1 MKKQYIMDDLIVSA
15 GAIAVVQ
22 TSLPAQAVYIAK
34 ELLKNNVKAM
44 EIAYRD
50 LENLD
55 GSDECIRAVRETV
68 PEMLIGAAT
77 VTSPKLARRAIKA
90 GAQFI
95 LSAGFNPK
103 TVSYCVRKNFP
114 VYPGIAVPGEIEQAM
129 AFGLK
134 LLKIFPVSVLGGT
147 SYLKALSGPYPE
159 VNFIVSG
166 GLNAKNE
173 DEYRTMNNVAAV
185 SGSYLCTGF

>member
-1 MKKQYIMDDLIVSA
+1 M
-15 GAIAVVQ
+15 
-22 TSLPAQAVYIAK
+22 
-34 ELLKNNVKAM
+34 
-44 EIAYRD
+44 
-50 LENLD
+50 ENLD

-68 PEMLIGAAT
+68 PEMLVGAAT

>member
-1 MKKQYIMDDLIVSA
+1 MKKQYVMDKLIVSA
-15 GAIAVVQ
+15 GAIAVLQ
-22 TSLPAQAVYIAK
+22 TSLPAQAIYVAK
-34 ELLKNNVKAM
+34 ELLKSGIKAM

-55 GSDECIRAVRETV
+55 GSDECIRAVRESV
-68 PEMLIGAAT
+68 PEMLVGAAT
-77 VTSPKLARRAIKA
+77 ITSPKLAKRAVKA

-103 TVSYCVRKNFP
+103 TVLYCVRKNFP
-114 VYPGIAVPGEIEQAM
+114 VYPGIATPGEIEQAM
-129 AFGLK
+129 DFGLK

-159 VNFIVSG
+159 VRFIVSG
-166 GLNAKNE
+166 GINKSNE
-173 DEYRTMNNVAAV
+173 TEYRNMNNVAAV
-185 SGSYLCTGF
+185 SGSYFCSGF